1 MENKQHDAATEPEAA
16 PEGTTD
22 VSWLQSRV
30 AELEDNW
37 RRAMADLDNLRKR
50 TARDTVQ
57 VRQRERRRAAKELL
71 TVLDNLD
78 LAIGHADA
86 DPKAVVS
93 GVEAVRA
100 QADTAMANLG
110 FPRHADTK
118 GTAFDPRLHEA
129 VSVVP
134 AAGVE
139 PGTVVEVVRPG
150 YGAAEN
156 QLRPAAV
163 VVAKAD

>member
-1 MENKQHDAATEPEAA
+1 MENTQETEPEDI
-16 PEGTTD
+16 PD
-22 VSWLQSRV
+22 VAWLQSRV
-30 AELEDNW
+30 AELENNW
-37 RRAMADLDNLRKR
+37 RTAMADLDNLRKR
-50 TARDTVQ
+50 TVRDTLQ
-57 VRQRERRRAAKELL
+57 VRHQERKRAAKELL

-78 LAIGHADA
+78 LAIGHAEA

-100 QADTAMANLG
+100 QADQAMANLG
-110 FPRHADTK
+110 FPRHRDDHGAP
-118 GTAFDPRLHEA
+118 FDPQLHEA

-150 YGAAEN
+150 YGDAEN